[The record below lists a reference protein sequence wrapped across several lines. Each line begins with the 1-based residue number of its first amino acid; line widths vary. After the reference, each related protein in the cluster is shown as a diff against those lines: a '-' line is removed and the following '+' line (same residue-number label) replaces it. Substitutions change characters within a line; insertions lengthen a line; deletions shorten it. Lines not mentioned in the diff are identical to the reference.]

1 MVYLTTPFVAQIIK
15 SYMVKLLIV
24 INWKGRGKDYGLIYV
39 QILNFSNATE
49 ENSWI
54 NDKNRYKSRHLN
66 P

>member
-49 ENSWI
+49 ENS
-54 NDKNRYKSRHLN
+54 
-66 P
+66 